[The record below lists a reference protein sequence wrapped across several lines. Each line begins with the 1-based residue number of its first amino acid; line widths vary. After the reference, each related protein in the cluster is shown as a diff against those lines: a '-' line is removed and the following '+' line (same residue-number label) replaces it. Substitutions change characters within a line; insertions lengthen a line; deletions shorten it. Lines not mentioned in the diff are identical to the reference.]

1 MVVRSFTFNPFM
13 TNCYV
18 CHDGSEAVVV
28 DPSCS
33 TEAERLE
40 VERYVSGEG
49 LVVREILLTHAHI
62 DHIFGCAAL
71 AEMFAAGVRVHRS
84 ETGLLAAAGEQARL
98 FGVTV
103 DRPPDPAGV
112 LDDGEEVRI
121 GDALWEVLHTPGH
134 SPGSVSFVDR
144 AGGYVLS
151 GDVLFHDSIG
161 RTDLWQGSLPVL
173 MRSIFERLV
182 PLGDGVRVYPG
193 HGPSTTIG
201 RERTRN
207 PFLVDEGSRARG

>member
-18 CHDGSEAVVV
+18 CHDGAEAVIV

-33 TEAERLE
+33 SPAERQE
-40 VERYVSGEG
+40 VESYVADKK

-62 DHIFGCAAL
+62 DHILGCAAL
-71 AEMFAAGVRVHRS
+71 SVAFDAGIRVHRS
-84 ETGLLAAAGEQARL
+84 EAGLLAAAEEQARL

-103 DRPPDPAGV
+103 DRPPDPSGF
-112 LDDGEEVRI
+112 LEDGEEIRV
-121 GDALWEVLHTPGH
+121 GDEEWTVLHTPGH
-134 SPGSVSFVDR
+134 SPGSVSFADI

-173 MRSIFERLV
+173 MRSIFDRLL
-182 PLGDGVRVYPG
+182 PLGDSVTVYPG
-193 HGPSTTIG
+193 HGPATTIG
-201 RERTRN
+201 RERVKN
-207 PFLVDEGSRARG
+207 PFLSERDW